1 MIFLKKK
8 GIKLS
13 EYNLFTMIN
22 LAHHNHV
29 TRVNSV
35 WSYSILWF
43 FLFFFF
49 FFFFAVVF
57 LVFFRSFLV
66 FEKIST
72 IWPLLRSSGVSN
84 FSQPLVLKKE
94 IMIMTMKFH
103 YFKNATFFSL
113 LRDQYS
119 LQAIWTRL
127 TDTRQLV
134 LMGFNT
140 WPDDLS
146 KPFLVVLIVTS
157 GLLNLPH
164 ATGMNCNTKL
174 TSK

>member
-1 MIFLKKK
+1 MLLESTQFDPIRFCV
-8 GIKLS
+8 
-13 EYNLFTMIN
+13 F
-22 LAHHNHV
+22 
-29 TRVNSV
+29 
-35 WSYSILWF
+35 F
-43 FLFFFF
+43 CFCFCFLFFFF
-49 FFFFAVVF
+49 MSLFFWF
-57 LVFFRSFLV
+57 SFVLSLL
-66 FEKIST
+66 FKKIST

-127 TDTRQLV
+127 TDTRQRV
-134 LMGFNT
+134 LMEFNT

-157 GLLNLPH
+157 GLLNLPQ

>member
-1 MIFLKKK
+1 MVFLKKK

-13 EYNLFTMIN
+13 EYNLFTIIN

-35 WSYSILWF
+35 WPYSILCF
-43 FLFFFF
+43 FCFCFCLFFFLSLSF
-49 FFFFAVVF
+49 WFSFVLSMF
-57 LVFFRSFLV
+57 LK
-66 FEKIST
+66 KISR
-72 IWPLLRSSGVSN
+72 IWTLLRSSGVSN

-113 LRDQYS
+113 LRNQYS

-127 TDTRQLV
+127 TDTR
-134 LMGFNT
+134 
-140 WPDDLS
+140 
-146 KPFLVVLIVTS
+146 
-157 GLLNLPH
+157 
-164 ATGMNCNTKL
+164 
-174 TSK
+174 

>member
-8 GIKLS
+8 DIKLS

-35 WSYSILWF
+35 WPYSILCF
-43 FLFFFF
+43 FCFCFCLFFFLSLSF
-49 FFFFAVVF
+49 WFSFVLSMF
-57 LVFFRSFLV
+57 LK
-66 FEKIST
+66 KISR
-72 IWPLLRSSGVSN
+72 IWTLLRSSGVSN

-127 TDTRQLV
+127 TDTRQRV

-157 GLLNLPH
+157 ALLNLP
-164 ATGMNCNTKL
+164 
-174 TSK
+174 

>member
-1 MIFLKKK
+1 MVFLKKK

-13 EYNLFTMIN
+13 EYNLFTIIN

-29 TRVNSV
+29 IRVNSV

-43 FLFFFF
+43 FLFLFFF
-49 FFFFAVVF
+49 FFCRFF

-127 TDTRQLV
+127 TDTRQRV

>member
-35 WSYSILWF
+35 WSYSILCF
-43 FLFFFF
+43 FLFLFLFFVFFF
-49 FFFFAVVF
+49 MSLFFWF
-57 LVFFRSFLV
+57 SFVLSLL
-66 FEKIST
+66 FKKIST

-113 LRDQYS
+113 LRDQCS

-127 TDTRQLV
+127 TDTRQRV

-157 GLLNLPH
+157 GLLNLP
-164 ATGMNCNTKL
+164 
-174 TSK
+174 

>member
-1 MIFLKKK
+1 MT
-8 GIKLS
+8 
-13 EYNLFTMIN
+13 LFD
-22 LAHHNHV
+22 
-29 TRVNSV
+29 SV
-35 WSYSILWF
+35 FF

-49 FFFFAVVF
+49 FVVVF

-127 TDTRQLV
+127 TDTRQRV

-157 GLLNLPH
+157 GLLNLPQ

-174 TSK
+174 TSKLWRYFGFFSQSIFLSSEWPLPHSLCYIC

>member
-35 WSYSILWF
+35 WPYSILCF
-43 FLFFFF
+43 FFCFCFVLFLFCFFFF
-49 FFFFAVVF
+49 VVVS

-94 IMIMTMKFH
+94 VMLMTMKFH

-119 LQAIWTRL
+119 LLGFLNKTHRYSPTC
-127 TDTRQLV
+127 TDGIQYVARWS
-134 LMGFNT
+134 F
-140 WPDDLS
+140 
-146 KPFLVVLIVTS
+146 
-157 GLLNLPH
+157 
-164 ATGMNCNTKL
+164 
-174 TSK
+174 